1 LHVPVAPNLK
11 QTTMAFY
18 YYLFLANTA
27 LIVILLL
34 IKTFLFFAGD
44 YSAGFADWLYFSK
57 YNIYGS
63 RTELIERAK
72 KRQNV
77 ISIFILIFMI
87 LDLLFLLL
95 WHIS

>member
-1 LHVPVAPNLK
+1 
-11 QTTMAFY
+11 MAFY
-18 YYLFLANTA
+18 FYLFLADTA
-27 LIVILLL
+27 FIVILLL

-63 RTELIERAK
+63 RNEQIEKAK
-72 KRQNV
+72 RRQNGF
-77 ISIFILIFMI
+77 SIFIMILVI
-87 LDLLFLLL
+87 LDLLLLLL